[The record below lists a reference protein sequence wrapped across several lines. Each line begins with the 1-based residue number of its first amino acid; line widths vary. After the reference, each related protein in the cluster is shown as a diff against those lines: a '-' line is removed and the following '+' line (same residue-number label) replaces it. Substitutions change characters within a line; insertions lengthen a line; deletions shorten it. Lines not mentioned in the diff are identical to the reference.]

1 MTGRADDIHDRFQDF
16 KIIGWRYSTQG
27 LPLNHD
33 PILEQLFA
41 VRVRQQLSL

>member
-16 KIIGWRYSTQG
+16 KIIGWCYTTKG
-27 LPLNHD
+27 FPLHHN

-41 VRVRQQLSL
+41 VRVRQQLSF